1 VHRFLGRN
9 VVVTGASRGIGA
21 ALAERLA
28 AEGAALL
35 LVARTLEAHDHLPGS
50 LRETLARCERHGA
63 SVGVHVADLA
73 DEASRA
79 ALIPAALERFG
90 GRIDVLVNNAAA
102 AIYSDIRGFPLR
114 RRRIL
119 FEVNVHCPVDLMQAV
134 IPQMKAR
141 GEGWIVNLSSSAARY
156 EEGRRRPSGVPRPDA
171 IRTDI
176 GMYAASK
183 AALNRATV
191 AFAAALAGT
200 GVRVNCVEPRAA
212 VLSEGS
218 TALVGDDLDPSWN
231 VESMEA
237 MVEGALVLCDCGPER
252 TGGVYDSLGLL
263 EATGTPVMTLDG
275 SRPFAGG
282 FRPLKGPGSGA

>member
-1 VHRFLGRN
+1 VGRFSGRN
-9 VVVTGASRGIGA
+9 IVVTGASRGIGA

-28 AEGAALL
+28 AEGAALV
-35 LVARTLEAHDHLPGS
+35 LVARTLDAHDHLTGS
-50 LRETLARCERHGA
+50 LRETRARCERHGA
-63 SVGVHVADLA
+63 PVETLVADLS
-73 DEASRA
+73 DEASRSHV
-79 ALIPAALERFG
+79 IPAALEHFG

-102 AIYSDIRGFPLR
+102 AIYAEIERFPLR

-141 GEGWIVNLSSSAARY
+141 GEGWIVNVSSAGARY
-156 EEGRRRPSGVPRPDA
+156 EEGRRRPLELPVPDA

-191 AFAAALAGT
+191 AFASALAGS
-200 GVRVNCVEPRAA
+200 GVRVNSVEPRSA
-212 VLSEGS
+212 VLSEG
-218 TALVGDDLDPSWN
+218 TMALVGDDLDPSWFI
-231 VESMEA
+231 ESMEA

-252 TGGVYDSLGLL
+252 TGGVYDSIGLL
-263 EATGTPVMTLDG
+263 EQTRTTVMTLDG
-275 SRPFAGG
+275 SRPFPGG
-282 FRPLKGPGSGA
+282 FRPLSGPGAGG